1 MWKYD
6 KPGRAPKLS
15 LKTRLTVLAIA
26 GGLLAPMV
34 AMSGLVEDKDA
45 PAAPPA
51 AAAASPS
58 GYMLRCWQD
67 GRLIVEEYLSAL
79 PPGIDINTAKL
90 RAQDAE
96 NQAVYVTETKNSTC
110 LIRARP
116 RQRTRGL
123 TW

>member
-6 KPGRAPKLS
+6 KPGRAPRLS

-45 PAAPPA
+45 PAAAASAAPA
-51 AAAASPS
+51 APS
-58 GYMLRCWQD
+58 GYMLRCWQE
-67 GRLIVEEYLSAL
+67 GRLIVEEYLSTL

-96 NQAVYVTETKNSTC
+96 NQAVYVTETTNSTC

-116 RQRTRGL
+116 KQRTRGL